1 MSVAAPALTPLLQ
14 LRGIETFY
22 GKIQALRGV
31 DIDVNKGEIVTLIGA
46 NGAGKSTTMMTI
58 FGAPR
63 ARQADH
69 VRRPR
74 HHQLADAYDRA
85 PVDRA
90 IAGRATHLPAHDGF

>member
-1 MSVAAPALTPLLQ
+1 MSVAAAALTPLLQ

-63 ARQADH
+63 ARPLPSPSPPPPPPPTAGSRSTAATSPTC
-69 VRRPR
+69 RR
-74 HHQLADAYDRA
+74 
-85 PVDRA
+85 
-90 IAGRATHLPAHDGF
+90 T